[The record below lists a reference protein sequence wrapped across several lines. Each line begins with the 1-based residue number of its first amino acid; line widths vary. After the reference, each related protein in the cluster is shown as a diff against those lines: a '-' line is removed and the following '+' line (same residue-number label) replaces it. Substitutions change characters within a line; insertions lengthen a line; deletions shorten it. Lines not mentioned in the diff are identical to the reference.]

1 MFRWNVLKAPFYL
14 NLFSED
20 LLIQRTGKVDDLLVH
35 WSKPLAWGKWT
46 SFLSHPACACHVHQ
60 NELHAMPFGPRY
72 QGHSRFSKNYPP
84 CPSLTAISC
93 LYTIIMMFLKGMF
106 INISSVECLQE
117 VLEGK
122 SYMYPPTVILLP
134 LCSVSLTRKN
144 SQRCRIID
152 SLRPLGCNDQS
163 I

>member
-1 MFRWNVLKAPFYL
+1 MYFMFRWNVLKAPFYL

-46 SFLSHPACACHVHQ
+46 PFLLHPTCACHVHQ
-60 NELHAMPFGPRY
+60 NELHAIPFGPRY

-106 INISSVECLQE
+106 INISSCR
-117 VLEGK
+117 
-122 SYMYPPTVILLP
+122 MPTRSFGRKELH
-134 LCSVSLTRKN
+134 VSPYSDFVTTVFCVPN
-144 SQRCRIID
+144 T
-152 SLRPLGCNDQS
+152 
-163 I
+163 

>member
-1 MFRWNVLKAPFYL
+1 MTYL
-14 NLFSED
+14 STDQNHLPGASGHHFCCT
-20 LLIQRTGKVDDLLVH
+20 L
-35 WSKPLAWGKWT
+35 
-46 SFLSHPACACHVHQ
+46 HVHVMYIKMNYTQ
-60 NELHAMPFGPRY
+60 CHLVQVTKDIPDFQKTILHAL
-72 QGHSRFSKNYPP
+72 HSQ
-84 CPSLTAISC
+84 PS
-93 LYTIIMMFLKGMF
+93 MMFLKGMF